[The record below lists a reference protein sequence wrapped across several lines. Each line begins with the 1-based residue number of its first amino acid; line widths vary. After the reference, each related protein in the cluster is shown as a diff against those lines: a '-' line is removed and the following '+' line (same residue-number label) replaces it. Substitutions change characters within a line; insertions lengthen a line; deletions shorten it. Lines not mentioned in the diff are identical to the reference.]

1 MTIQV
6 NRTGVQL
13 GRNLSDTIEFKFD
26 AVNQVTKLDPPE
38 ASIVQLENK
47 YITDA
52 GVLCYAKWFGFK
64 DESLKEEAL
73 TDELR
78 AVVTYAYKAM
88 RTQED
93 KESEEK
99 AKIPYPTWWQT
110 KLSGKPQW
118 IRVLLA
124 ADTRYFDTDKD
135 KLDSNKLMG
144 RQLRDGLGINRNASN
159 REVYNEILKR
169 I

>member
-6 NRTGVQL
+6 NRAGVQL
-13 GRNLSDTIEFKFD
+13 DRGLSDTVELKFD
-26 AVNQVTKLDPPE
+26 AVHQVTKLDPPE
-38 ASIVQLENK
+38 ASIAPPENR
-47 YITDA
+47 YIPDA
-52 GVLCYAKWFGFK
+52 GVLCFAKWFGFK

-78 AVVTYAYKAM
+78 AVVSYAYKAM
-88 RTQED
+88 RIQED
-93 KESEEK
+93 KELEEK
-99 AKIPYPTWWQT
+99 AKIPFPTWWQT

-118 IRVLLA
+118 IRVVLA
-124 ADTRYFDTDKD
+124 ADTKYFDTDKD
-135 KLDSNKLMG
+135 AFDSNRRIG

-159 REVYNEILKR
+159 SEVYSEILKR